1 MQRKLFENP
10 ALEESIVQV
19 KQPVLAAL
27 AALILAF
34 GPSSAFAETKIAV
47 VDVQRAIL
55 NSEEAQQ
62 KMQQIQSEFKG
73 DEEEIKELQADAT
86 ALAERLQKDADVMS
100 DSEKQKLQRQIQ
112 SKNEDF
118 QYLRNRLQK
127 RIESR
132 QQELFAGTDEKVQKA
147 IQSLVVS
154 EDYDVIIPR
163 QAVLY
168 AGEVYDITA
177 RVTEELNK
185 MGQQ

>member
-1 MQRKLFENP
+1 MQ
-10 ALEESIVQV
+10 I
-19 KQPVLAAL
+19 KQP
-27 AALILAF
+27 ILAILTTLLLVF
-34 GPSSAFAETKIAV
+34 GASSALAETKIAV

-55 NSEEAQQ
+55 NSEEAQK
-62 KMQQIQSEFKG
+62 KMQQIQEEFSG
-73 DEEEIKELQADAT
+73 DEQEIKQLQADAS
-86 ALAERLQKDADVMS
+86 AMAERLQKDGEVMS
-100 DSEKQKLQRQIQ
+100 DSERQKLQRQIQ

-147 IQSLVVS
+147 IEALVMS
-154 EDYDVIIPR
+154 EDYDLIVPR

-168 AGEVYDITA
+168 AGDVYDITS

>member
-1 MQRKLFENP
+1 M
-10 ALEESIVQV
+10 QV

-27 AALILAF
+27 AAIMLAF
-34 GPSSAFAETKIAV
+34 GASSAFAETKIAV

-62 KMQQIQSEFKG
+62 KMQQIQEEFSG
-73 DEEEIKELQADAT
+73 DEQEIKDLQADAA
-86 ALAERLQKDADVMS
+86 ALNERLQKDGDVMS
-100 DSEKQKLQRQIQ
+100 DSEKRKLQRQIQ

-132 QQELFAGTDEKVQKA
+132 QQELFAGTDEKVQRA
-147 IQSLVVS
+147 IEEIVME
-154 EDYDVIIPR
+154 EDYDLIMPR

-168 AGEVYDITA
+168 AGDIYDITS
-177 RVTEELNK
+177 RVTEQLNK